1 MSIEIQKLET
11 IKQRRKE
18 KNLQARSCRQ
28 KTHLCCGDP
37 LSSRLAFWWQI
48 GLSIAVMFSIFALF
62 WESWALLPAHDP
74 GHPTKFFFDS
84 VELLLS
90 FVFTG
95 ELLTRFIVNPIKWS
109 SGSGLKKIRAYD
121 DVDMVLDIDDH
132 DIEMPFFKDFL
143 NYLDLV
149 AIFPTFLGAS
159 DLFVPQGPPSK
170 FTEFDVFVN
179 FLKVTRAVRLYKIF
193 RAHSGTKI
201 LWKTIQGSSRPILVI
216 LPVLAAF
223 LMVGGPLILILEPC
237 LSPDCAFKDSFNAG
251 YFLTITL

>member
-1 MSIEIQKLET
+1 MEVQKIES
-11 IKQRRKE
+11 IKQRRRE
-18 KNLQARSCRQ
+18 KNEAARSCRQ
-28 KTHLCCGDP
+28 KIHICCGDP

-48 GLSIAVMFSIFALF
+48 FLSIAVMFSIFALF

-74 GHPTKFFFDS
+74 GHPTKFFFDI
-84 VELLLS
+84 VEVLLS
-90 FVFTG
+90 CVFTG
-95 ELLTRFIVNPIKWS
+95 ELLTRFIVNPVKWS
-109 SGSGLKKIRAYD
+109 STASGVKQVRAYD
-121 DVDMVLDIDDH
+121 DADLVLHIHDH

-143 NYLDLV
+143 NYLDLI
-149 AIFPTFLGAS
+149 AILPTFLSAS

-170 FTEFDVFVN
+170 FSKFDVFVN
-179 FLKVTRAVRLYKIF
+179 FLKVTRAIRLYKIF

-223 LMVGGPLILILEPC
+223 LMVGGPLMLLLEPC
-237 LSPDCAFKDSFNAG
+237 LSKDCVFTDSFNAG